1 MYVYM
6 FFMGLC
12 QLQQQQQQRQVNT
25 YLNDE
30 NKI

>member
-12 QLQQQQQQRQVNT
+12 QLQQQQQRQVNT